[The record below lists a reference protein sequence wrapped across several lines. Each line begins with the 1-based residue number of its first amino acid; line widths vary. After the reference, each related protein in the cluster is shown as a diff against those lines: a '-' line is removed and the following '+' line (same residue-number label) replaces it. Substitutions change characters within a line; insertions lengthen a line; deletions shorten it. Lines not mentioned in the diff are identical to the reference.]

1 MAFAGSMLAHQA
13 ECCPCGSSFSLA
25 HVFNDCCRND
35 RLEPMKFRPI
45 SAATARHNALLAG
58 KCSQF
63 RNGAMLS
70 DE

>member
-13 ECCPCGSSFSLA
+13 EFRSFGSSFSLA
-25 HVFNDCCRND
+25 HIFNDSCRTK
-35 RLEPMKFRPI
+35 RLKPMNLDLSLLPQQSI
-45 SAATARHNALLAG
+45 NALLAG
-58 KCSQF
+58 TCSQF